1 MHWLFRYCA
10 TLLIFPLSWTWQW
23 KQCYS
28 KRCTVFSNTWG
39 GEEGGH
45 DTRDDFLI
53 WGTYSSLQNSRS
65 YCVSLGQPG
74 ADLIFETFLKGK
86 SLLPHLHLK
95 TPQNLGSTTIYF
107 SNKICILKA
116 SRAYNNNPG
125 RGRGRDVKSYK
136 PSLVSLVK
144 YTPSKPKY
152 FLSMLNMITI
162 KPSYAFTVNLCNCC
176 SIYIHIR
183 WQELKANSI

>member
-1 MHWLFRYCA
+1 MHWLFRYSARTMKTMLFKKMHC
-10 TLLIFPLSWTWQW
+10 LLKYCVCVCVL
-23 KQCYS
+23 
-28 KRCTVFSNTWG
+28 V
-39 GEEGGH
+39 
-45 DTRDDFLI
+45 

-74 ADLIFETFLKGK
+74 ADPIFETFLKGK
-86 SLLPHLHLK
+86 SLLLPHTHLK

-116 SRAYNNNPG
+116 SRACNNNLG
-125 RGRGRDVKSYK
+125 RGWGRDVKSYK

-144 YTPSKPKY
+144 YTSSKPKY

-162 KPSYAFTVNLCNCC
+162 KPSYPLTVNLCNCC
-176 SIYIHIR
+176 SIYIHIK
-183 WQELKANSI
+183 WQELKTNSI